1 MSKPVL
7 RLQPSETTVAKV
19 AATIYAAHIVAG
31 NVEKGNEKAVMQQ
44 AIRDAVFLAMTTD
57 EAIQSDDELS

>member
-1 MSKPVL
+1 MTKHVL
-7 RLQPSETTVAKV
+7 RLQPSETTVTKV

-31 NVEKGNEKAVMQQ
+31 HVEKGKEKEIMQES
-44 AIRDAVFLAMTTD
+44 IRDAVYLAMTTD